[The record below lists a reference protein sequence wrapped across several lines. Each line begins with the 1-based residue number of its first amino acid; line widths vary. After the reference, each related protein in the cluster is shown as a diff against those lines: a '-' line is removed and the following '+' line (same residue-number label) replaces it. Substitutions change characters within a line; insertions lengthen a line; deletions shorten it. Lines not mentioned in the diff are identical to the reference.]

1 MNPWVLAARP
11 PTLWAAVAPVL
22 VGSSLAVR
30 DNVFRAEV
38 FGVTVVTAVL
48 IQVAVNFANDVG
60 DGTKGTDTPDRIGP
74 PRAVALGLISPRQMW
89 RGIAMVLGLA
99 AIGGIYLTWVAGWPV
114 IAIGI
119 ASVIASFGYTN
130 GPKPYGYLGLGEVF
144 VFVFFGLVA
153 TVGAR
158 FVHDATWQ
166 TDALPGAVAM
176 GFLATAILVANNI
189 RDIPTDRV
197 ADKRTLA
204 VRLGRT
210 RSVWLYIA
218 LFVGSSISI
227 SLGVRDFGYPVG
239 ATFASLLSL
248 TGVWLGRV
256 LSTAKTG
263 KTFITV
269 LKGTARLQLA
279 VAVVLSAAIALS

>member
-11 PTLWAAVAPVL
+11 PTLWAAIAPVL

-30 DNVFRAEV
+30 DNVFRADV
-38 FGVTVVTAVL
+38 FGVTTVTAVL

-60 DGTKGTDTPDRIGP
+60 DGTKGTDSTDRIGP

-89 RGIAMVLGLA
+89 RGIAVVLGLA
-99 AIGGIYLTWVAGWPV
+99 TIGGIYLTWIAGWPV

-119 ASVIASFGYTN
+119 ASIIASFGYTN

-166 TDALPGAVAM
+166 TDALPGAIAM

-189 RDIPTDRV
+189 RDIPTDQV
-197 ADKRTLA
+197 AGKRTLA

-210 RSVWLYIA
+210 RSVWLYIG
-218 LFVGSSISI
+218 LFVGSSVSI
-227 SLGVRDFGYPVG
+227 SLGVRDFGYPVV
-239 ATFASLLSL
+239 ATFASLLAL

-256 LSTAKTG
+256 LSTATTG

-279 VAVVLSAAIALS
+279 VAVVLSAAIAL

>member
-11 PTLWAAVAPVL
+11 PTLWAAIAPVL

-30 DNVFRAEV
+30 DNVFRADV
-38 FGVTVVTAVL
+38 FGATTVTAVL

-60 DGTKGTDTPDRIGP
+60 DGTKGTDSTDRIGP

-89 RGIAMVLGLA
+89 RGIAVVLGLA
-99 AIGGIYLTWVAGWPV
+99 TIGGIYLTWIAGWPV

-119 ASVIASFGYTN
+119 ASIIASFGYTN

-166 TDALPGAVAM
+166 TDTLPGAIAM

-189 RDIPTDRV
+189 RDIPTDQV
-197 ADKRTLA
+197 AGKRTLA

-210 RSVWLYIA
+210 RSVWLYIG
-218 LFVGSSISI
+218 LFVGSSVSI
-227 SLGVRDFGYPVG
+227 SLGVRDFGYPVV
-239 ATFASLLSL
+239 ATFASLLAL

-256 LSTAKTG
+256 LSTATTG

-279 VAVVLSAAIALS
+279 VAVVLSAAIAL